1 MAIALIII
9 WVIVFLAIVFY
20 NRIITLKNNR
30 ENAFADIDVQLK
42 MRFDL
47 IPNLVETVK
56 GYAYH
61 ERETLESVV
70 KARTQYL
77 SADSIWEKIEA
88 ENELQAWLKSIFAL
102 SENYPNLQAN
112 QNFLELQRELSDIEN
127 KLAASR
133 RFFNS
138 STKEYNNSI
147 QTFPWVL
154 FAKMMNFEKE
164 PMFEIVVEEERTT
177 PKVSFQ

>member
-1 MAIALIII
+1 M
-9 WVIVFLAIVFY
+9 
-20 NRIITLKNNR
+20 
-30 ENAFADIDVQLK
+30 
-42 MRFDL
+42 
-47 IPNLVETVK
+47 
-56 GYAYH
+56 
-61 ERETLESVV
+61 
-70 KARTQYL
+70 
-77 SADSIWEKIEA
+77 
-88 ENELQAWLKSIFAL
+88 QAWLKTIFAL